1 MPDQST
7 GVCAAR
13 TNALVCN
20 IHELITELEERIEDG
35 EPFDNPKLTRTAE
48 RVFGGTRAQGRY
60 TPRDAYDAVEIAVNN
75 YLLEKHARELMQ
87 MDVTEALAS
96 VLRPLM
102 QRLPRQT
109 DRTLEQ
115 TELQQFS
122 TPPTLAYLAARL
134 LNPKPDDIVLEPSA
148 GTGSLAIWPR
158 AVGAKVI
165 CNETS
170 LRRSS
175 LLRCVLN
182 FDPFPLDAEFIDDL
196 LPAEIQ
202 PTAVLM
208 NPPFSSTSGRVKSTN
223 PIYGARHVASA
234 LRRLKDG
241 GRLVAIVSEAMSF
254 HHPSFSE
261 WWQRI
266 ACLCNIRA
274 NLTLDG
280 KEYAKYGTAPDI
292 QILVI
297 DKTGATRGANWHEQ
311 LKQISWGRAA
321 TLEDAW
327 ETLKHL
333 VESAPT
339 PDDDPDSEEPSGNL
353 FVPYLPAK
361 VTGGKPHPAVIV
373 ESASMAA
380 VTPPDII
387 YKPHLA
393 AEIVSEG
400 RLSDIQLERVIYAGQ
415 RHEQR
420 LPDGSRAGFFVGD
433 GTGVGKGRVLA
444 GIIADNWNQG
454 RDRAIWLSVNND
466 LLESARRDLTD
477 LGLASIPLS
486 RINDYPPAGE
496 ISLPRGVIFSSYS
509 SLIAAAKTGEK
520 RLDQI
525 QRWLGSDGVVI
536 FDEAHKAKNALAGG
550 RGEPTLTGQAVI
562 DLQDPG
568 RNADYRVVYSSAT
581 GATDVRNMAYMTRLG
596 LWGLGTSF
604 PGGFQEFM
612 QEIESGGVGAME
624 MVSRDMKA
632 LGMYL
637 SGSISFGVCPKSG
650 KAVEYRERIHLLTP
664 QQREMYNRA
673 ADAWQSVLRNID
685 AALEVT
691 NGGPRARAVA
701 LNKFWGDHQRFFRQ
715 VICAFKV
722 PSVIAETEAALSD
735 GKSIVI
741 SLVGTGEAR
750 TKEQVAKATANG
762 GMLEDLD
769 FSPREVIAAMVDRG
783 FPTTLY
789 QDVTDPGTGRTI
801 QVPVR
806 DGKGNPVQSKEALR
820 MKQQVIDGLSAL
832 ELPENPLDQ
841 LVNHFGER
849 NVAELT
855 GRTRR
860 LIRDSRGRVEYK
872 KRNPEGVAMHR
883 TNVHEMEQFQLGKK
897 RVAIISDAAAMG
909 ISLHASNRAENRQRR
924 VHVTLELG
932 WSADKQMQTF
942 GRTHRSDQAV
952 PPEYVLL
959 STELGGE
966 KRFSSTIARRLGSLG
981 ALTKGDRRSA
991 DSSDLAKYN
1000 FETEEG
1006 RAALCLMLRRIVE
1019 SGNVPGIGNPRQTLR
1034 DIGLLV
1040 RNRDGCEEVRKED
1053 LYNVPRFLN
1062 RVLALDVDHQN
1073 ALFDHFVDLFDQTVR
1088 YAKANGTFDEGVT
1101 DIKALA
1107 IRIAKPQ
1114 RVVHTDEITNAQ
1126 TTHYTLEIDVPSKAV
1141 SFDEAERVRKRKT
1154 GAFFRHR
1161 KNGHFILAIESG
1173 LHTNAENG
1181 NSYRTFAVW
1190 KPEAARSTYIH
1201 DDELKEKYR
1210 AVIPSKAREWWAKK
1224 HAIVPPIETHE
1235 THIIGGAIIPLWQ
1248 RFKTHEDARLRVVRV
1263 TTDDG
1268 QRIVGIRIPQEQVG
1282 PIVAALGATRDLREP
1297 EEIFSGVL
1305 DEGEEVILVSGL
1317 KLCRKVVH
1325 REPVIE
1331 LIGVDPYKFAEI
1343 RSLGLINETIDWKQR
1358 FFVPTDE
1365 ESGIAVLT
1373 DLLSR
1378 YPILA
1383 SNALTDEESAVATI
1397 EPTDLAPPQIVDLD
1411 EWFILP
1417 AEAAPTAEPEPRIV
1431 DQAREIEKA
1440 KAAFTLPAFYFTRSE
1455 PTRDVEEVQLAL
1467 NFG

>member
-48 RVFGGTRAQGRY
+48 RVFGGSRAQGKY

-75 YLLEKHARELMQ
+75 YLLEKHATELMQ
-87 MDVTEALAS
+87 MDVIEALAS

-170 LRRSS
+170 LRRFS

-182 FDPFPLDAEFIDDL
+182 FEPFPLDAEFIDDL
-196 LPAEIQ
+196 LPTDIQ

-223 PIYGARHVASA
+223 PVYGARHVASA

-280 KEYAKYGTAPDI
+280 KEYAKYGASPDV

-297 DKTGATRGANWHEQ
+297 DKTEATPGANWQEQ
-311 LKQISWGRAA
+311 LKQIAWGSAA

-333 VESAPT
+333 VEPPPS
-339 PDDDPDSEEPSGNL
+339 PDDDPDESEPSGNL
-353 FVPYLPAK
+353 FVPYVPAK
-361 VTGGKPHPAVIV
+361 LTGGKPHPAVIV

-380 VTPPDII
+380 VTPPDIT

-400 RLSDIQLERVIYAGQ
+400 LLSDIQLARVIYAGQ

-444 GIIADNWNQG
+444 GIIADNWNQN
-454 RDRAIWLSVNND
+454 RQRAIWLSVNND

-496 ISLPRGVIFSSYS
+496 ITLSRGVIFSSYS

-520 RLDQI
+520 RIDQI
-525 QRWLGSDGVVI
+525 QRWLGSDVVVI

-562 DLQDPG
+562 DLQDPE

-596 LWGLGTSF
+596 LWGIGTSF

-637 SGSISFGVCPKSG
+637 SGSISFGVCPHSG

-664 QQREMYNRA
+664 QQRQMYNRA

-722 PSVIAETEAALSD
+722 PSVIAEAEAALSE
-735 GKSIVI
+735 GKSVVI

-789 QDVTDPGTGRTI
+789 QDVTDPGTGKTI

-806 DGKGNPVQSKEALR
+806 DGKSNPVQSKEALR
-820 MKQQVIDGLSAL
+820 MKQAVIDGLSAL

-860 LIRDSRGRVEYK
+860 LIRDSRGHVEYK

-883 TNVHEMEQFQLGKK
+883 TNVHEMEQFQSGKK

-942 GRTHRSDQAV
+942 GRTHRSDQAM

-991 DSSDLAKYN
+991 DSGDLAKYN

-1006 RAALCLMLRRIVE
+1006 RAALCLTLRRIVE
-1019 SGNVPGIGNPRQTLR
+1019 GGNVPGLANPRQTLR

-1114 RVVHTDEITNAQ
+1114 RVVHTDETTQAQ

-1141 SFDEAERVRKRKT
+1141 SFEEAERVRKRKT

-1210 AVIPSKAREWWAKK
+1210 AVIPSKARDWWIKK
-1224 HAIVPPIETHE
+1224 HATVPPIETHE
-1235 THIIGGAIIPLWQ
+1235 THIISGAIIPLWE
-1248 RFKTHEDARLRVVRV
+1248 RFKTHEEARLRVVRV

-1282 PIVAALGATRDLREP
+1282 PIVAALGASRDLREP
-1297 EEIFSGVL
+1297 EELFTGIL
-1305 DEGEEVILVSGL
+1305 DEGEEVALVSGL
-1317 KLCRKVVH
+1317 RLARKVVH

-1331 LIGVDPYKFAEI
+1331 LIGVDPYRFAEI

-1365 ESGIAVLT
+1365 ETGVAVLT
-1373 DLLSR
+1373 ELLAR
-1378 YPILA
+1378 YPVMV
-1383 SNALTDEESAVATI
+1383 SDVLTDDEPAEI
-1397 EPTDLAPPQIVDLD
+1397 EPQQLAPPQIVDLD
-1411 EWFILP
+1411 QWFVSV
-1417 AEAAPTAEPEPRIV
+1417 ATPEPRSEPESPIATI
-1431 DQAREIEKA
+1431 ARDIEEA
-1440 KAAFTLPAFYFTRSE
+1440 ESGLTLPAFYFARRAE
-1455 PTRDVEEVQLAL
+1455 VQRGLEEIQLAL
-1467 NFG
+1467 DFG